1 MKNFFLKRGNRKD
14 NGFTLVELI
23 IVIAIIAI
31 LIAVLVPNYVKYLDR
46 SRWAS
51 DKNDCENL
59 LSEVRTAV
67 ITVENRG
74 DEVKDGII
82 TVNETKVDASKIGD
96 NKKLVEELNKQD
108 ENWEKIRIKH
118 TLPHVLGGNEENPDK
133 SKRDQYV
140 ITLSDGGVS
149 AEWIEVKKNNS

>member
-59 LSEVRTAV
+59 LNEVRTAV

-96 NKKLVEELNKQD
+96 NKKLVDELNKQD

-118 TLPHVLGGNEENPDK
+118 KLPHVLGGNEENPDK

>member
-1 MKNFFLKRGNRKD
+1 MRNELSKRGNKRD

-31 LIAVLVPNYVKYLDR
+31 LVTVLAPNYVKYLDR

-59 LSEVRTAV
+59 LNEVKTAV
-67 ITVENRG
+67 ITVENNG
-74 DEVKDGII
+74 D
-82 TVNETKVDASKIGD
+82 TVNDGQIIVNSKEVDKTQIGS
-96 NKKLVEELNKQD
+96 NAKLIQQLIKQD
-108 ENWEKIRIKH
+108 KNWDKIRMKH
-118 TLPHVLGGNEENPDK
+118 KLPHVLGGNEEDPDK
-133 SKRDQYV
+133 SKRDQYI

-149 AEWIEVKKNNS
+149 AMWVEVNK